1 MYSFLPE
8 ITYAFIVYIEDF
20 EKTTVVLVVFENTL
34 VNCILYFITFTKDRY
49 QPDSLESCFQGL
61 LVKTKVQTF

>member
-8 ITYAFIVYIEDF
+8 ITYDSILCIEDI
-20 EKTTVVLVVFENTL
+20 EKTKVVLIVFENTL
-34 VNCILYFITFTKDRY
+34 VNCILYITFTKDRY